1 MELAV
6 KFFLLFLGVSMVF
19 KVAKTEEGTL
29 VEKLAYVTKSL
40 LGVHS
45 RQRYGRHNILRHI
58 AVIGHEIGAFA

>member
-19 KVAKTEEGTL
+19 KVARMTEGTFS
-29 VEKLAYVTKSL
+29 EKLAYVTQSL
-40 LGVHS
+40 RGLHS
-45 RQRYGRHNILRHI
+45 APRYGRHNILRHI